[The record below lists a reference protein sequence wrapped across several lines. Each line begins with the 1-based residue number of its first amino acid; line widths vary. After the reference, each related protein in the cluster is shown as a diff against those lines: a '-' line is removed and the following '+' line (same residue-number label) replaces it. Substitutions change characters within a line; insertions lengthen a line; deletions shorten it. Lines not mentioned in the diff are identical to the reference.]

1 MSRPQSLKPKS
12 AVAAID
18 FGTTNT
24 GYGYYMRANKGP
36 VSSRDIVMEQQVSTT
51 LLLSPQKKFV
61 AFGDAAEDA
70 YKKLTLKNEHRDH
83 YYFRHFKM
91 DLHHKP
97 LLTHDMKIVDASGKS
112 MVAMTVFELSIKH
125 VKKKVLERMELNMGD
140 KIIESDVMWVLTVP
154 AIWRDSAKQFMRE
167 AAVNAGISNAQLTL
181 ALEPESAA
189 ICCKE
194 MALRKTE
201 GIEGIML
208 KAFDPGQKYIVLD
221 CGGGT
226 VDTTGHEVQ
235 ENGQLKELHAATGGP
250 WGGKLVNDAFEEFI
264 SELVGAD
271 VLKKFKAEKA
281 TNWIDLERDFE
292 QKKRSF
298 DGSGEVDLLFPHA
311 LKAMYEKV
319 KGETLEERLQKSPY
333 ARKCELLE
341 SDILL
346 KSELVITLFNKATDR
361 INKHIEELMLY
372 KKLKNI
378 STILLVGGFSDSKVV
393 VSAVKTHFRD
403 QLKVIAPPN
412 GGSAIMKGAVMF
424 GCDPNVI
431 AVRISPFTYGV
442 HTRMSY
448 DKNRHGRKIPKDVNG
463 RKVVDNVFHKHL
475 EIETLVMVGNKS
487 TPKNYVVTNRF
498 KPDVMWKVFKSTDK
512 DPVFCDDPNCSYV
525 GKLAISI
532 PETVKE
538 TKVSIQVSLTCRGTE
553 LEAEAYLP
561 EHKGI
566 NCSIRLD
573 FLDTLQ
579 AGCDMSDTIVV
590 G

>member
-36 VSSRDIVMEQQVSTT
+36 VSSRDIVMEQQ
-51 LLLSPQKKFV
+51 
-61 AFGDAAEDA
+61 
-70 YKKLTLKNEHRDH
+70 
-83 YYFRHFKM
+83 
-91 DLHHKP
+91 

-264 SELVGAD
+264 SELV
-271 VLKKFKAEKA
+271 
-281 TNWIDLERDFE
+281 
-292 QKKRSF
+292 
-298 DGSGEVDLLFPHA
+298 
-311 LKAMYEKV
+311 
-319 KGETLEERLQKSPY
+319 
-333 ARKCELLE
+333 
-341 SDILL
+341 
-346 KSELVITLFNKATDR
+346 
-361 INKHIEELMLY
+361 
-372 KKLKNI
+372 
-378 STILLVGGFSDSKVV
+378 
-393 VSAVKTHFRD
+393 
-403 QLKVIAPPN
+403 
-412 GGSAIMKGAVMF
+412 
-424 GCDPNVI
+424 
-431 AVRISPFTYGV
+431 
-442 HTRMSY
+442 
-448 DKNRHGRKIPKDVNG
+448 
-463 RKVVDNVFHKHL
+463 
-475 EIETLVMVGNKS
+475 
-487 TPKNYVVTNRF
+487 
-498 KPDVMWKVFKSTDK
+498 
-512 DPVFCDDPNCSYV
+512 
-525 GKLAISI
+525 
-532 PETVKE
+532 
-538 TKVSIQVSLTCRGTE
+538 
-553 LEAEAYLP
+553 
-561 EHKGI
+561 
-566 NCSIRLD
+566 
-573 FLDTLQ
+573 
-579 AGCDMSDTIVV
+579 
-590 G
+590 